1 MKLERVHHVQIM
13 IPAGKE
19 SDARDFYCG
28 LLGLTEI
35 TKPAELAGRG
45 GFWLEL
51 SGFQIHMGVGNGV
64 KPENSREHVA
74 FQVRGLEVWTGLL
87 EGNKIEVKRGTSIPG
102 YRRIEFRDPFN
113 NRIEFL
119 ESV

>member
-45 GFWLEL
+45 GF
-51 SGFQIHMGVGNGV
+51 
-64 KPENSREHVA
+64 
-74 FQVRGLEVWTGLL
+74 
-87 EGNKIEVKRGTSIPG
+87 
-102 YRRIEFRDPFN
+102 
-113 NRIEFL
+113 
-119 ESV
+119 